1 MNKIKSFFQRSAQ
14 PSSREAAKQRLQLV
28 LVHDRNQIEPGMLEL
43 IKDEIIAVISKHL
56 DIDRAWRAGQ
66 FHRGR
71 ARKPVWWRTFRC
83 RPNGR
88 PASDTCTARCLE
100 FWIYD

>member
-56 DIDRAWRAGQ
+56 DIDRNNVQVNFTEGERESRLVADIPLSSKRAT
-66 FHRGR
+66 
-71 ARKPVWWRTFRC
+71 RK
-83 RPNGR
+83 
-88 PASDTCTARCLE
+88 
-100 FWIYD
+100 

>member
-1 MNKIKSFFQRSAQ
+1 MNKIKRFFQRSAQ

-56 DIDRAWRAGQ
+56 DIDRNNVQVNFTQGERESRLVADIPLSSKRPT
-66 FHRGR
+66 
-71 ARKPVWWRTFRC
+71 RK
-83 RPNGR
+83 
-88 PASDTCTARCLE
+88 
-100 FWIYD
+100 

>member
-43 IKDEIIAVISKHL
+43 IKDEIIAVISKHI
-56 DIDRAWRAGQ
+56 DIDRNNVQVNFTEGDRESRLVADIPLSSKRPT
-66 FHRGR
+66 
-71 ARKPVWWRTFRC
+71 RK
-83 RPNGR
+83 
-88 PASDTCTARCLE
+88 
-100 FWIYD
+100 

>member
-1 MNKIKSFFQRSAQ
+1 MNRIKSFFQRSGQ

-56 DIDRAWRAGQ
+56 DVDRNSVQVNFTESERESRLVANIPLSSKRQ
-66 FHRGR
+66 T
-71 ARKPVWWRTFRC
+71 RK
-83 RPNGR
+83 
-88 PASDTCTARCLE
+88 
-100 FWIYD
+100 